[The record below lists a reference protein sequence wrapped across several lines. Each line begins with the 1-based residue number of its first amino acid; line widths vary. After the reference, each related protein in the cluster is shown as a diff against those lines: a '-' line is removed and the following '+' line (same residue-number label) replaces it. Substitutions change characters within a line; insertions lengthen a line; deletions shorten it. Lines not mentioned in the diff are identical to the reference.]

1 MELKHVAI
9 IIIFF
14 SLLCSYYVTDIK
26 KLELHLLVVI
36 ILFMLEFGYAQ
47 DWYINVENNLY
58 QTVRNFNIDFDDNPF
73 VGHPKFKYIFNTFDL
88 NKLMNKNPLV

>member
-1 MELKHVAI
+1 MLQLLLLF
-9 IIIFF
+9 FF

-26 KLELHLLVVI
+26 KLELRLVVI

-47 DWYINVENNLY
+47 DWYINVENNSY

>member
-1 MELKHVAI
+1 MLQLLLL
-9 IIIFF
+9 FF
-14 SLLCSYYVTDIK
+14 FPLLCSYYVTDIK
-26 KLELHLLVVI
+26 KLELRLVVI